1 MGGRPLDDTSLIQRA
16 QGGDLGAYGELMRR
30 YQDVAFR
37 TAYLIT
43 GSAAAA
49 EDAAQEAFVK
59 AYYALDRFRLGAPW
73 RPWLLRIVANQARN
87 QRKAEQRRA
96 SLALRVG
103 EGRLEGDAAPS
114 PEAAAFALERRQA
127 LLTALDSLR
136 EEDRLAISLRY
147 FLDLTEEEMAH
158 ALDCPRGTVKS
169 RLSRA
174 MGRLRDELKRRGW
187 DASVTDDWRGEGHA

>member
-1 MGGRPLDDTSLIQRA
+1 MGGRPLDDTILIQRA
-16 QGGDLGAYGELMRR
+16 QDGDLAAYDELMRR
-30 YQDVAFR
+30 YQDLAFR

-59 AYYALDRFRLGAPW
+59 AYYALGRFRLGAPW

-87 QRKAEQRRA
+87 HRKAEQRRA
-96 SLALRVG
+96 DLALRIG

-114 PEAAAFALERRQA
+114 PEATAFAVERRQA
-127 LLTALDSLR
+127 LLTALEGLR

-147 FLDLTEEEMAH
+147 FLDLTEEEMAD

-174 MGRLRDELKRRGW
+174 VGRLRDELTRRGW
-187 DASVTDDWRGEGHA
+187 DAAVADVWRGEGHA